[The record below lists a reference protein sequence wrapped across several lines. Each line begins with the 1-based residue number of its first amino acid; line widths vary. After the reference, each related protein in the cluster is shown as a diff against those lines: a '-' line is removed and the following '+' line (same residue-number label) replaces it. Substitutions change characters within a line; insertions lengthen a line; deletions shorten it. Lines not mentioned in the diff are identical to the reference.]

1 MEIMLDGQLIT
12 CTPEEYMKLKSL
24 GAFGGTSAGTSTE
37 KPLPQQEYDSLE
49 KRIRD
54 LEKERDSYPD
64 WIKRGQRE
72 IVAVYGCNIPSPTDT
87 PYWQGQHSLTPDIFS
102 IKSDISK
109 PNITIEQNSGVS
121 PDVSDALALTIMTG
135 NTTGLSAQAMDTLNA
150 VVGAAP
156 SPTQSEAKGDDVQE
170 TDKQPTLESENDPTE
185 AYVLSANDELG
196 RMIFISS
203 ICPAQYSYRISRALT
218 FKTPEDARN
227 SIAPLTSSYPWIP
240 KFLREVLA
248 ELRLTSSYPW
258 IPMPLPSKE
267 ARDAIDKRADSYI
280 SNNATEE

>member
-64 WIKRGQRE
+64 WIKRGQTQ
-72 IVAVYGCNIPSPTDT
+72 IVAVYGCDMPGPIYGDGFNPPSFNAESFQP
-87 PYWQGQHSLTPDIFS
+87 S
-102 IKSDISK
+102 
-109 PNITIEQNSGVS
+109 ITIAQKGGTS

-135 NTTGLSAQAMDTLNA
+135 NTAGLSAQAMNTLNA

-156 SPTQSEAKGDDVQE
+156 NPTQSDAKGDEVQE

-185 AYVLSANDELG
+185 AYVLSANDEVG

-240 KFLREVLA
+240 
-248 ELRLTSSYPW
+248 
-258 IPMPLPSKE
+258 MPLPSKE
-267 ARDAIDKRADSYI
+267 ARDAIDKRADSYV